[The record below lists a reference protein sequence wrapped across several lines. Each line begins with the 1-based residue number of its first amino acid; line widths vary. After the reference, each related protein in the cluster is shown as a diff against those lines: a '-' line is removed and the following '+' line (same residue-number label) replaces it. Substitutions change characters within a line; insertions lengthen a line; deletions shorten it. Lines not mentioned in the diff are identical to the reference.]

1 MQQGDWMI
9 SWFIHD
15 VGAWLKEY
23 FNDDEDVSVEIS
35 VTKRYW
41 EEILSHRQNH
51 DCRVRSLWVAQ
62 AGNMWSLI
70 VSLGHD
76 KSNREILKT
85 IYDAL
90 RDMDV
95 YLKNGSSKA
104 ERNVIKAVNSYK
116 KLRKN
121 FNITN
126 SAQQK
131 ELAKITELVQK
142 QICPKTK

>member
-1 MQQGDWMI
+1 MQNGDWMI

-15 VGAWLKEY
+15 VGAWLKQY
-23 FNDDEDVSVEIS
+23 FADDENASIEIS

-41 EEILSHRQNH
+41 EEILTNRRNH
-51 DCRVRSLWVAQ
+51 ERRVRSLWVAQ
-62 AGNMWSLI
+62 AGNLWSLI

-76 KSNREILKT
+76 KSNREILTT

-116 KLRKN
+116 KLRKK

-142 QICPKTK
+142 QILPKTK